1 MFFGWRVVAGSFV
14 SLMLVVGFF
23 TYTFTLFVN
32 PLREEFGVG
41 LEQVMYAPT
50 LAPFL
55 ALLTSPFFGVM
66 IDRYPVR
73 RIMTVGCLLTAAGF
87 YSMSLANSVGGFIVL
102 YALTFALSNGL
113 AGIMTAGAVVSRW
126 FIRSRGRALGITTIG
141 TSVGGMVVPALATW
155 WIAEFGWRDSFENL
169 ALVMLLLVTPMV
181 WFNVHGRPADLGLE
195 PEGDGTATVAAPTE
209 ELPPPLG
216 MKQIASR
223 REFWLIGLSVGLLAG
238 TFSAVLANLAPY
250 ATELGASKVEASTLV
265 LLLALC
271 GLVGKLLFG
280 IAADRFH
287 LTWGLWTSQALAG
300 LAFLL
305 MALEPGYAL
314 VVLAAMCMGFST
326 GGFLPVWNAMLAR
339 IFGVD
344 SYGRAMGLMGPLIT
358 LLTMPAFILVGKMHD
373 RFGDYVTVLM
383 LFGAL
388 IVVAMALL
396 APVRIPDEPTA

>member
-41 LEQVMYAPT
+41 LEQIMYAPT

-55 ALLTSPFFGVM
+55 ALLTSPFFGIM

-73 RIMTVGCLLTAAGF
+73 WIMTTGCLLTAAGF
-87 YSMSLANSVGGFIVL
+87 YTMSLANSVASFIVL

-126 FIRSRGRALGITTIG
+126 FVRSRGRALGITTIG
-141 TSVGGMVVPALATW
+141 TSVGGMVVPALATL
-155 WIAEFGWRDSFENL
+155 WIAGSGWRGSFENL

-181 WFNVHGRPADLGLE
+181 WFNVRGRPSDLGLE
-195 PEGDGTATVAAPTE
+195 PEGDGATAAVADTV
-209 ELPPPLG
+209 ELPPPMG
-216 MKQIASR
+216 MKEIVSR

-265 LLLALC
+265 LILALC

-280 IAADRFH
+280 VAADRFH
-287 LTWGLWTSQALAG
+287 LSWGLWTSQALAG

-305 MALEPGYAL
+305 MSAEPAYSM

-344 SYGRAMGLMGPLIT
+344 SYGRAMGLMAPLIT
-358 LLTMPAFILVGKMHD
+358 LLTMPAFILAGKMRD
-373 RFGDYVTVLM
+373 GFGDYVNVLL
-383 LFGAL
+383 LFSGL
-388 IVVAMALL
+388 IIVAMAMLV
-396 APVRIPDEPTA
+396 PVRIPEEAAA